1 MLKIGVTGGIGSG
14 KSVVCTIFK
23 QLGIP
28 IFNAD
33 IEAKRIMV
41 SNQNV
46 VNQIKLNF
54 GDVIYNEDSSINKKK
69 LADIIFTNKEALKII
84 NSIIHPEVKN
94 EFEYWACLQNSKPYV
109 IEESAILFES
119 GAYKNFDKIISVIS
133 PIGLRIMRVIARDGV
148 TKNQVLS
155 RMNSQI
161 SDDEKIKLSDYIV
174 YNDDSKM
181 LIPQILDL
189 HSKLIK

>member
-46 VNQIKLNF
+46 VNQIKLNLV
-54 GDVIYNEDSSINKKK
+54 VITSP
-69 LADIIFTNKEALKII
+69 IFTPFLI
-84 NSIIHPEVKN
+84 
-94 EFEYWACLQNSKPYV
+94 FL
-109 IEESAILFES
+109 
-119 GAYKNFDKIISVIS
+119 ISV
-133 PIGLRIMRVIARDGV
+133 
-148 TKNQVLS
+148 
-155 RMNSQI
+155 
-161 SDDEKIKLSDYIV
+161 
-174 YNDDSKM
+174 
-181 LIPQILDL
+181 
-189 HSKLIK
+189 